1 MADKRDYYEVL
12 GVERTADA
20 DTIKRAYRKLAMQHH
35 PDKNPGDK
43 AAEEKF
49 KEAAEAYGVLS
60 DEAQKKRYDQF
71 GHQAFSQGGEYA
83 GPQFTNIEDI
93 FEAFGGSI
101 FGDIFGGGGR
111 RRSGP
116 RQGRSLKIQV
126 ELTLE
131 EIDKGVKRTISLK
144 RKENC
149 TPCKGSGCKPGT
161 GPTPCKTCGGRG
173 QVHRNQGFFTMA
185 APCPSCRGAGQTIES
200 PCGTCRGA
208 GKIDDKADIEIPIPA
223 GVEDG
228 MTLRVEGQGD
238 AGESNAP
245 RGDLYVVVRE
255 VEHKSFQREGADLI
269 CALPFAYTQLVL
281 GDKVEIPTLRG
292 KTSLSIPAGTPAG
305 KMIRLKG
312 EGLPHIEGRGRGD
325 LHVRVDVEIPTKL
338 TDRQKDLLKEY
349 AEIEKKSS
357 GGTSFFDKIRNML

>member
-1 MADKRDYYEVL
+1 M
-12 GVERTADA
+12 
-20 DTIKRAYRKLAMQHH
+20 
-35 PDKNPGDK
+35 
-43 AAEEKF
+43 
-49 KEAAEAYGVLS
+49 
-60 DEAQKKRYDQF
+60 
-71 GHQAFSQGGEYA
+71 
-83 GPQFTNIEDI
+83 
-93 FEAFGGSI
+93 
-101 FGDIFGGGGR
+101 
-111 RRSGP
+111 
-116 RQGRSLKIQV
+116 
-126 ELTLE
+126 TLE